1 MGMYVCVCFVCARK
15 TEGQRNKKKDRQR
28 ERETKRQT
36 ERKKFEMGLVMYG
49 YGCVCTPT
57 CKRERGSNLF
67 DADAAHLSDWFFE
80 VVLKEEGEAE
90 PFY

>member
-1 MGMYVCVCFVCARK
+1 
-15 TEGQRNKKKDRQR
+15 
-28 ERETKRQT
+28 
-36 ERKKFEMGLVMYG
+36 MGLVMYG

>member
-1 MGMYVCVCFVCARK
+1 VCLCVQKRQSGRETKRK
-15 TEGQRNKKKDRQR
+15 TDRQR
-28 ERETKRQT
+28 ERQTDRQR
-36 ERKKFEMGLVMYG
+36 ERRLRWVWLCMGVG
-49 YGCVCTPT
+49 VCVRLHARE
-57 CKRERGSNLF
+57 RERGSNLF